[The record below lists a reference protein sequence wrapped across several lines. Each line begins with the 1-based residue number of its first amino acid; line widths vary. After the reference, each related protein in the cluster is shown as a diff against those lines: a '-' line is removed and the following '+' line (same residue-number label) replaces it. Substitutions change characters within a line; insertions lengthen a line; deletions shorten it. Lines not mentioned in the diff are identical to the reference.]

1 MIIKPTPWIWFNGK
15 LVPWNEAQVHVFAH
29 ALHYGSSVF
38 EGIRAYGTP
47 RGPAV
52 VGLELH
58 VRRLFDSCKVYR
70 MPIPYKPDE
79 ISQAILETIRAN
91 ELQACYIR
99 PLVFRGVD
107 VISLDPRPCPV
118 EVTIGTI
125 AMGQF
130 LGEEALKEG
139 IDAGVSTWQRMA
151 PNTLPALAKIGGQ
164 YINSQLIAM
173 EAHDRGFAEGIALNV
188 AGYVSEGSGENIFI
202 VKDGVLYTP
211 PLAASL
217 LAGITRAFTIELARD
232 LGYEVREQMIAR
244 EMLYLADEAFFTGT
258 AAEITPI
265 RSIDSI
271 PVGEGQ
277 RGPVTAH
284 LQEQFFGLV
293 RGELEDRFGWMTL
306 VEERR
311 EKGEERGERR
321 EEK

>member
-1 MIIKPTPWIWFNGK
+1 MSIKPTPWIWFNGN

-52 VGLELH
+52 VGLEPH
-58 VRRLFDSCKVYR
+58 VRRLFDSCKIYR

-164 YINSQLIAM
+164 YINSQLITM

-232 LGYEVREQMIAR
+232 WGYEVQEQMIAR

-271 PVGEGQ
+271 PVGEGR

-284 LQEQFFGLV
+284 LQEQFFGIV

-311 EKGEERGERR
+311 
-321 EEK
+321 